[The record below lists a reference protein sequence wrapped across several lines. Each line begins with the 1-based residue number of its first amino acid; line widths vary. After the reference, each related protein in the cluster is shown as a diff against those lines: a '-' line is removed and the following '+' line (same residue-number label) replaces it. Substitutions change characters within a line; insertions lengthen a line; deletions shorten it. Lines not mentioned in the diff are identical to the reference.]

1 MSFLKEIFS
10 YPFVTRALVSGVLI
24 SLAAS
29 LLGVNLVL
37 KRFSMLGDGLS
48 HVSFGTAAIALA
60 LGVAPLKLSIPIVII
75 AAVLLLRLNKSSR
88 MKGDAA
94 IAVVS
99 SGALAIGIAVATVT
113 TGFNTDIS
121 NYMFGSIL
129 SMSQSD
135 LYISIAVSVVVILL
149 CILFYNKFL
158 VVSFDEDFA
167 LASGTRVSFYNTLS
181 AVLTAVVVVIG
192 MRMMGALLISSI
204 ITVPVLSAMRVCKR
218 YKSVNCL
225 AAVISVSAFTA
236 GLIISFFY
244 DIPAGASV
252 VIVNL
257 IVFVLMSA
265 LSKIKSR

>member
-1 MSFLKEIFS
+1 MNFLKEIFS
-10 YPFVTRALVSGVLI
+10 YPFVVRALIAGVLI
-24 SLAAS
+24 SLSAS

-48 HVSFGTAAIALA
+48 HVSFGAAAIALA

-75 AAVLLLRLNKSSR
+75 AAILLLRLKPNGR

-113 TGFNTDIS
+113 TGFNTDVN

-129 SMSQSD
+129 SMSKSD
-135 LYISIAVSVVVILL
+135 VYISIGVSLVIILL
-149 CILFYNKFL
+149 CLLYYNKLF

-167 LASGTRVSFYNTLS
+167 LACGTKVGFYNTLS
-181 AVLTAVVVVIG
+181 AMMTAVVVVIG

-204 ITVPVLSAMRVCKR
+204 ITVPVLSAMRLCKK
-218 YKSVNCL
+218 YKSVITL
-225 AAVISVSAFTA
+225 ASIIAVIAFIV
-236 GLIISFFY
+236 GLFISFFY
-244 DIPAGASV
+244 DVPAGASV

-257 IVFVLMSA
+257 IIFILSFII
-265 LSKIKSR
+265 SKIKSR

>member
-1 MSFLKEIFS
+1 MSFLKEFFS
-10 YPFVTRALVSGVLI
+10 YPFVIRALISGVLI
-24 SLAAS
+24 SLSAS

-60 LGVAPLKLSIPIVII
+60 LGVAPLKISIPIVII
-75 AAVLLLRLNKSSR
+75 AAVLLLRLNKSSK

-99 SGALAIGIAVATVT
+99 SGALAIGIAVATIT

-129 SMSQSD
+129 SIAESD
-135 LYISIAVSVVVILL
+135 VYISIAVSVVVILL
-149 CILFYNKFL
+149 CIFFYNKLF

-167 LASGTRVSFYNTLS
+167 LSCGTRVSAYNLLS
-181 AVLTAVVVVIG
+181 AIMTAIIVVIG

-204 ITVPVLSAMRVCKR
+204 ITVPVLSAMRICKR
-218 YKSVNCL
+218 YKGVTIL
-225 AAVISVSAFTA
+225 ASIISVSAFVV

-257 IVFVLMSA
+257 SIFSITCVLA
-265 LSKIKSR
+265 KIKAR

>member
-10 YPFVTRALVSGVLI
+10 YPFVIRALVAGVLI
-24 SLAAS
+24 SLSAS

-60 LGVAPLKLSIPIVII
+60 LGIAPLKLSISIVII
-75 AAVLLLRLNKSSR
+75 AAFLLLRLNKSS

-94 IAVVS
+94 IAIVS
-99 SGALAIGIAVATVT
+99 SGALAIGIAVANVT
-113 TGFNTDIS
+113 TGFNTDMS

-129 SMSQSD
+129 SMSRSD
-135 LYISIAVSVVVILL
+135 VYISIAVSVIVIIL
-149 CILFYNKFL
+149 CLLFYNKLF

-167 LASGTRVSFYNTLS
+167 LACGTKVNFYNSLS
-181 AVLTAVVVVIG
+181 AVMTAVVVVVG

-204 ITVPVLSAMRVCKR
+204 ITVPVLSSMRVCKR
-218 YKSVNCL
+218 YKGVTIF
-225 AAVISVSAFTA
+225 AAVISVTAFTI
-236 GLIISFFY
+236 GLLISFIY

-257 IVFVLMSA
+257 ILFVLMYA
-265 LSKIKSR
+265 FGKLKRG

>member
-1 MSFLKEIFS
+1 MNFLKEFFS
-10 YPFVTRALVSGVLI
+10 YPFVIRALISGVLI
-24 SLAAS
+24 SLSAS

-75 AAVLLLRLNKSSR
+75 AAVLLLRLNKSSK

-129 SMSQSD
+129 SISKGD
-135 LYISIAVSVVVILL
+135 LCISIAVSLAVILL
-149 CILFYNKFL
+149 CILFYNKLFL
-158 VVSFDEDFA
+158 VCFDEDFA
-167 LASGTRVSFYNTLS
+167 RACGTRADFYNLLS
-181 AVLTAVVVVIG
+181 AVLTAVIVVIG

-204 ITVPVLSAMRVCKR
+204 ITVPALSAMRICKR
-218 YKSVNCL
+218 YKNTIIL
-225 AAVISVSAFTA
+225 ASVISVTAFVL
-236 GLIISFFY
+236 GLVISFFY

-252 VIVNL
+252 VIINL
-257 IVFVLMSA
+257 SFFIVTSVLA
-265 LSKIKSR
+265 KIKSR

>member
-1 MSFLKEIFS
+1 MSFLKEFFS
-10 YPFVTRALVSGVLI
+10 YPFVIRAIISGVFI
-24 SLAAS
+24 SLSAS

-48 HVSFGTAAIALA
+48 HVSFGSAAIALA
-60 LGVAPLKLSIPIVII
+60 AGVAPLKLSIPIVII
-75 AAVLLLRLNKSSR
+75 AAVLLLRLNKSSK

-94 IAVVS
+94 IAVLS
-99 SGALAIGIAVATVT
+99 SGALAIGIAVATIT

-129 SMSQSD
+129 SIAEND
-135 LYISIAVSVVVILL
+135 VYISIAVSVVAILI
-149 CILFYNKFL
+149 CILFYNKLF

-167 LASGTRVSFYNTLS
+167 LACGVKVGAYNLLS
-181 AVLTAVVVVIG
+181 AIMTAIIVVIG

-204 ITVPVLSAMRVCKR
+204 ITVPALSAMRMCKR
-218 YKSVNCL
+218 YKRVTIVASI
-225 AAVISVSAFTA
+225 ISVSAFMI
-236 GLIISFFY
+236 GLLISFFY

-257 IVFVLMSA
+257 SIFITTCV
-265 LSKIKSR
+265 LSKIKAR

>member
-1 MSFLKEIFS
+1 MSFLKEFFS
-10 YPFVTRALVSGVLI
+10 YPFVTRALVAGVLI
-24 SLAAS
+24 SLSAS

-60 LGVAPLKLSIPIVII
+60 LGIAPLKISIPIVII
-75 AAVLLLRLNKSSR
+75 AAFLLLRLNKSS

-113 TGFNTDIS
+113 TGFNTDMS

-129 SMSQSD
+129 SMSKSD
-135 LYISIAVSVVVILL
+135 VYISIAVSVVVITL
-149 CILFYNKFL
+149 CILFYNKLFI
-158 VVSFDEDFA
+158 VSFDEDFA
-167 LASGTRVSFYNTLS
+167 LACGTRVGFYNSLN
-181 AVLTAVVVVIG
+181 AVMTAVIVVLG
-192 MRMMGALLISSI
+192 LRLMGALLISSI
-204 ITVPVLSAMRVCKR
+204 ITVPALSSMRICKR
-218 YKSVNCL
+218 YKSVVIL
-225 AAVISVSAFTA
+225 ASIFSVTAFTV
-236 GLIISFFY
+236 GLFISFFY

-257 IVFVLMSA
+257 IIFVLMSV
-265 LSKIKSR
+265 LSKIKA